1 MTKEILEIGKISIT
15 ITRKRNLKNLYIRI
29 YPPDGEVG
37 VSAPASLS
45 TEDITQFVLKKM
57 PSITKTREKML
68 TQNRQSKRR
77 YVSGEAHYLWG
88 KPYRLQVVHDGTK
101 RSIAKMPKK
110 IVMTVPEDATED
122 QREKLMTEWYR
133 KEIKRALPAV
143 TKRCEQRMSL
153 HADEYRVKNMKTKW
167 GTCNISERRIWINL
181 QLVKKAPECLEY
193 VVTHEL
199 VHLLERNH
207 THRFHALVEQFY
219 PTWRDAK
226 KLLEELPLDYMD
238 AEEAENEE

>member
-1 MTKEILEIGKISIT
+1 
-15 ITRKRNLKNLYIRI
+15 
-29 YPPDGEVG
+29 
-37 VSAPASLS
+37 
-45 TEDITQFVLKKM
+45 
-57 PSITKTREKML
+57 
-68 TQNRQSKRR
+68 
-77 YVSGEAHYLWG
+77 
-88 KPYRLQVVHDGTK
+88 
-101 RSIAKMPKK
+101 MPKK

-143 TKRCEQRMSL
+143 TKRCEQLMSL

-226 KLLEELPLDYMD
+226 KLLEELPLDYID